1 MGYKA
6 YFVDMDGVIWV
17 GSKIIEEAVRAV
29 NILHEREKIV
39 IFLTNNSTRSRTSYV
54 KALSDAGIKWASE
67 RHVVSSGYAT
77 ALYLKKLY
85 GGGKAYVVGESGL
98 MEELIS
104 QGFEIAE
111 PEDCWDKVDF
121 VVVGMDR
128 KFDYEKLW
136 NAMTAV
142 RNGAVYIATNM
153 DPTFPSERGLAPGA
167 GAIVAAI
174 STGAGKSPDIVVG
187 KPSRIMFDIAV
198 EIAGTSN
205 ALVIGDRLDTDI
217 VGAKS
222 AGLDSLL
229 VLTGVTKPDDLKK
242 FDVKPNYVLNSLID
256 ILNII

>member
-1 MGYKA
+1 
-6 YFVDMDGVIWV
+6 
-17 GSKIIEEAVRAV
+17 
-29 NILHEREKIV
+29 
-39 IFLTNNSTRSRTSYV
+39 
-54 KALSDAGIKWASE
+54 
-67 RHVVSSGYAT
+67 
-77 ALYLKKLY
+77 
-85 GGGKAYVVGESGL
+85 
-98 MEELIS
+98 
-104 QGFEIAE
+104 
-111 PEDCWDKVDF
+111 
-121 VVVGMDR
+121 
-128 KFDYEKLW
+128 
-136 NAMTAV
+136 MTAV

-242 FDVKPNYVLNSLID
+242 SDVKPNYVLNSLID